1 MKRAESFLT
10 VDLIGHLF
18 DTGMISKVLD
28 AIEDSSTSAH
38 IVDFKLGKDRDT
50 PTELR
55 LQLFNPGHNHTKAS
69 KPGSSTPGTITPSA
83 SGTNLAALV
92 ASPTASTASGV
103 TPRRAS
109 LTENSFAKTLTTIQE
124 IAAATGVQVK
134 IEGEESYIHEAVNA
148 AKVVERSVMTPA
160 KRILVLGAGFVSAPL
175 VEYLHRRSGNHITL
189 ASMIK
194 EEAVALAHGRT
205 RVEPIQLDVG
215 KVSLI
220 YIVLCRVLYGVIS
233 ISISSLASRWQAVA
247 EQQGCLPL
255 LNERLKVAPTA
266 NASYTIRSNFGLV
279 KRSLDW
285 VLEGS
290 FVSLLTSHDAR

>member
-55 LQLFNPGHNHTKAS
+55 LQLFNPGHNNANKPAA
-69 KPGSSTPGTITPSA
+69 KPGGSTPGSITPSA
-83 SGTNLAALV
+83 SGTNLAGMV
-92 ASPTASTASGV
+92 ASPSSTSSG
-103 TPRRAS
+103 AAAAAQ
-109 LTENSFAKTLTTIQE
+109 NSFAKTLATIQE
-124 IAAATGVQVK
+124 IAAGTGVQVK
-134 IEGEESYIHEAVNA
+134 VEGEESYIHEAVNA
-148 AKVVERSVMTPA
+148 AKVVERSLQVPA

-194 EEAVALAHGRT
+194 EEAVALAQGRT
-205 RVEPIQLDVG
+205 RIEPIQLDVG
-215 KVSLI
+215 KVSLF
-220 YIVLCRVLYGVIS
+220 CFFFAC
-233 ISISSLASRWQAVA
+233 SSVRLFCLFSLVWRHVGRP
-247 EQQGCLPL
+247 QQRTGCLPL
-255 LNERLKVAPTA
+255 LNERLKVAPTV
-266 NASYTIRSNFGLV
+266 N
-279 KRSLDW
+279 
-285 VLEGS
+285 
-290 FVSLLTSHDAR
+290 LLRVV